1 MAGGLFSEVKARTV
15 AHFIMSSALYRRV
28 IWFSESLLFPK
39 LRSGTVSALG
49 DQITG
54 VLCLAALLVH
64 FLMLV
69 SELSTQT
76 RSPWEGIFFILTT
89 LLYFLWRFLRND
101 VNAHI
106 RLSRRIITILASF
119 VIARWFYAWAALNP
133 NLIYFSIVSGLL
145 YMPLLLIC
153 LTLLGCRRHH
163 TLVLIGSFTL
173 APALFHT
180 RDVLLGTPYSE
191 WRMAPAIAGAYLV
204 FDYILR
210 SLVELE
216 NRILVLSE
224 ETEKLQISSTI
235 DPLTQALNRR
245 GFQEKRS
252 LSTRTRS
259 GVVIIDI
266 DHFKSINDRFGHLV
280 GDSVLAKVA
289 SLIKGLLRNDDIVC
303 RWGGEEF
310 LVILDGV
317 AEQRAGDLAQKII
330 DEIAFYNWERI
341 HEGLNRVTASAGVTT
356 SQSGVNFQEFL
367 HQADQALLRAKSMGR
382 NRVEV
387 SSQSS

>member
-1 MAGGLFSEVKARTV
+1 
-15 AHFIMSSALYRRV
+15 MSSALYRRV

-76 RSPWEGIFFILTT
+76 RSLWEGIFFILTT
-89 LLYFLWRFLRND
+89 LLYFVWRFLRHD

-119 VIARWFYAWAALNP
+119 VIARWFYAWASLNP

-145 YMPLLLIC
+145 YMPLLLIS

-163 TLVLIGSFTL
+163 TFVLIGSFTL
-173 APALFHT
+173 APALFHA
-180 RDVLLGTPYSE
+180 RDVLLGTPYGE
-191 WRMAPAIAGAYLV
+191 WRMAAAIAGAYLV

-235 DPLTQALNRR
+235 DPLTQSLNRR

-252 LSTRTRS
+252 LSTKTRS

-310 LVILDGV
+310 LVMLDGV
-317 AEQRAGDLAQKII
+317 AEQQAGDL
-330 DEIAFYNWERI
+330 DSED
-341 HEGLNRVTASAGVTT
+341 H
-356 SQSGVNFQEFL
+356 
-367 HQADQALLRAKSMGR
+367 
-382 NRVEV
+382 
-387 SSQSS
+387 